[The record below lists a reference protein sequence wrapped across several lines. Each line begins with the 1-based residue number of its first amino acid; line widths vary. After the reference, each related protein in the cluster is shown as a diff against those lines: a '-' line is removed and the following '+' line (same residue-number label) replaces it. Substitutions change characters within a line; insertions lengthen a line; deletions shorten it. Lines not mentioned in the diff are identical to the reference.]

1 MRFTL
6 VKRGKAGQL
15 LFDHKRVGKFNP
27 WLANNTSSKTIFC
40 EIHAQQSTGAPPLGP
55 ILGAKGIPLNKF
67 NDDFNKVSAHIK
79 SGVPLNCKVEFVGAG
94 KWTTTIIGPTLAF
107 NILQAAGLSEPS
119 HAADE
124 IMGRITL
131 KQVFEIAKY
140 HATSEWNIARD
151 LTEREI
157 IPMVIEEARKFGV
170 EVVRDDMTAEDY
182 SAFRNHAKLLKETYE
197 KRKAQEEK
205 DKLEEMRRK
214 AAEARKAAAAAL
226 G

>member
-1 MRFTL
+1 
-6 VKRGKAGQL
+6 
-15 LFDHKRVGKFNP
+15 
-27 WLANNTSSKTIFC
+27 
-40 EIHAQQSTGAPPLGP
+40 
-55 ILGAKGIPLNKF
+55 
-67 NDDFNKVSAHIK
+67 
-79 SGVPLNCKVEFVGAG
+79 
-94 KWTTTIIGPTLAF
+94 
-107 NILQAAGLSEPS
+107 
-119 HAADE
+119 
-124 IMGRITL
+124 MGRITL
-131 KQVFEIAKY
+131 KQVYEIAKY

-157 IPMVIEEARKFGV
+157 IPMVIEEARKLGV
-170 EVVRDDMTAEDY
+170 EVVRHDMAAVDY